1 MRRAHLLPLCS
12 LLVLAQGVTASHAQE
27 LLLYTPRPAVVEQ
40 APAAPD
46 QGVLVKTVTVKRGDT
61 LAKLSR
67 KHIGTASFFPQ
78 ILVFNRIKNPDL
90 IHTGDKLLV
99 PLPAGRAVSRKKSG
113 KTNKAA
119 KAEAAPFPVIRQ
131 ATSGEQ
137 ESFQRA
143 QRAYLDRDYPKA
155 VVQLSQFLKKY
166 PQSRFAADASLYRA
180 DSFLRMSG
188 E

>member
-27 LLLYTPRPAVVEQ
+27 LLLYTPKPAAIEQ

-78 ILVFNRIKNPDL
+78 ILVFNSIKNPDL

-99 PLPAGRAVSRKKSG
+99 PLPAGRKVPRKKS

-119 KAEAAPFPVIRQ
+119 KAEAAPSPVIRQ
-131 ATSGEQ
+131 AASGEQ